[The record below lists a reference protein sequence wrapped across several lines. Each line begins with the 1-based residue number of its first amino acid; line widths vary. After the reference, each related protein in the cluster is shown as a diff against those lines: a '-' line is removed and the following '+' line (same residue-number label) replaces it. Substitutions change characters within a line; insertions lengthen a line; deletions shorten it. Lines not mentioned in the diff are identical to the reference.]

1 VPDHDPRPAGA
12 GPFDRDAPD
21 PETELAT
28 LPKVELHVHLE
39 GSIAAETAAAL
50 ARRHG
55 EDPEAVLEVER
66 VGDRP
71 GGADATDPGSGWRYP
86 QRFRDFLHFVDTFL
100 ATTRQVRSPE
110 DLTTVATAFA
120 RGQAAQGVLYT
131 ETTFTALTLVDNG
144 MDPAAMWSALVQGFA
159 AVPETEVALIVDC
172 VRNLGVEASR
182 RTVELVAAALEQA
195 PIVGLGLTGVE
206 GSVPE
211 ADFRHLRT
219 AADDLG
225 LGLAVHAGETG
236 TPDSVRAALDELG
249 ADRIG
254 HGIASVQDPELVT
267 RLVRDRV
274 PLEVCPS
281 SNVTLSIVEEIDGH
295 PLRELWDAGVEVTV
309 NSDDPPFFATTLT
322 GELAHARRLLGLGR
336 DGLAELQRRAARASF
351 APPER
356 RATLLE
362 AIERWAGCSA

>member
-1 VPDHDPRPAGA
+1 VPDPSGLEP
-12 GPFDRDAPD
+12 
-21 PETELAT
+21 ELAS

-39 GSIAAETAAAL
+39 GSIAAGTAAAL
-50 ARRHG
+50 AARHG
-55 EDPEAVLEVER
+55 EDPATVLEIER
-66 VGDRP
+66 VDDGP
-71 GGADATDPGSGWRYP
+71 GATGTTDGSEGSWRYP

-120 RGQAAQGVLYT
+120 RGQAEQGVLYT

-144 MDPAAMWSALVQGFA
+144 MDPAAMWSALARGFA

-182 RTVELVAAALEQA
+182 RTVELVAAAREQA

-236 TPDSVRAALDELG
+236 TPDNVRAALDELG

-254 HGIASVQDPELVT
+254 HGIASVRDPELVE

-281 SNVTLSIVEEIDGH
+281 SNVTLSIVDALDGH

-362 AIERWAGCSA
+362 AIDRWAGRSA